1 MPQIGQRV
9 GSFTA
14 THDDGL
20 QFLVDF
26 IVTVAC
32 RKCFHM
38 SGGKDDIYSII
49 IPAVHVLI
57 ERGMQPCVEHTVRKR
72 GKYVER

>member
-1 MPQIGQRV
+1 MPQIGQCA

-14 THDDGL
+14 THEDGL

-26 IVTVAC
+26 IVIVTC
-32 RKCFHM
+32 HKCFHM

-49 IPAVHVLI
+49 IPTVHVLI
-57 ERGMQPCVEHTVRKR
+57 ERGMQPCVEHTMQKR
-72 GKYVER
+72 